1 MASEIRPGLL
11 VLHGNRLELLTEAV
25 FDWLDRAPLAPL
37 ETEHFLVQ
45 SNGAAEWLK
54 MALARHAGLCAAARV
69 ELPAR
74 FLWRSYRLMLGRAA
88 VPARSAFE
96 KDALTW
102 RLMRALPDWASRPGF
117 ETVAGFLQAGGADRR
132 LQLAARL
139 ADLLDQYQVYRADWL
154 AAWAEGRDE
163 LIAPGGQASP
173 LPPDQRW
180 QAALWRLLLA
190 ELSPPELSA
199 LRPQVHRDFLAAL
212 ARDQAPV
219 APLPRRVVLLGAAH
233 LSSQALEALA
243 ALSRRCQVI
252 LAIPNPC
259 RFHWADILEGREL
272 LRTARPRHAARGAQ
286 DLGRVPLAAMHDHA
300 HPLLA
305 AWGRQGRD
313 FMRQL
318 DAFDETQAHQ
328 RAIDLPRIDLF
339 DDGPGDTLLT
349 RLQASVR
356 DLVPLAEHPAL
367 SPDAQDG
374 SIVFNI
380 GHSPQREVEILH
392 DQLLQLLARPATASQ
407 DRPLAPRDVVV
418 MAPDI
423 ALFAPA
429 IRAVFGQHGRDDARF
444 IPFEIADLPR
454 RGSNPVLLALEWLL
468 RADAQRFTASEL
480 RDLLEVPA
488 ISQRLGLH
496 ADALPGLAR
505 WIAASGVRWGL
516 HTAQR
521 DSLGL
526 GASGEQNSWL
536 FGLRRLLLGYAS
548 GAAPAFDG
556 ITPFDDIGGL
566 EADSLGALVDLV
578 EQLDAWWSLARQ
590 DASASAWAERCR
602 ALMAAWFAPSDE
614 RERLTLA
621 ALNGALAGWL
631 AACDSAGFESAVPL
645 SVLREAWLGAL
656 DANGDPTAG
665 GGARFLA
672 GGVTF
677 CTLMPLRAIPF
688 EVVCLIGMND
698 GDYPRQTR
706 RNDFDLM
713 GLAGQ
718 QRPGDRSRRDD
729 DRYLMLE
736 AVLSARR
743 VLSISWSGRSQRDN
757 SAQPPSVL
765 VAQLRDYLVAAYPAT
780 APGQPADQVLR
791 QRSTEH
797 PLQAFSRRYFEARR
811 VGARLTL
818 PQDAAPPALFTY
830 AREWRAAHQA
840 GDEAAAPAVAP
851 VLPPFD
857 AQGVALTVNLLARF
871 LANPVKEFFRSRLDV
886 VFQPDDDALDDE
898 EAFALDGL
906 SQYALLSEL
915 LAQAV
920 SASAAT
926 TLISSP
932 ASTPAQ
938 ALPAAL
944 ARMQGRGVLPIAALG
959 PLSAQAL
966 SQWAQPMLA
975 TWGDLR
981 AQQGVALPPQPLR
994 FAHQGV
1000 VLDDWLTGLHSAG
1013 GGAGASANTSAG
1025 AGASLS
1031 AGGGACLSAEASA
1044 DASDHALPIWLDLS
1058 ASVLLQG
1065 QATKKGSPAL
1075 RLDRLLQAWVRMLAA
1090 SAVGNPVRGHLV
1102 ARDLVLSLQPL
1113 PQAQAAEHLRN
1124 LMAAWQDGMNQ
1135 PLPVAASTALAWA
1148 GDRAKALPAYEGGYQ
1163 QRAERLERCLARVYP
1178 DFAALSADGR
1188 FASLATQLYAPVRDW
1203 ASTQVSATALA
1214 DAGPS
1219 AADDDEA
1226 GGDDA

>member
-1 MASEIRPGLL
+1 MTTEIRPGLL

-54 MALARHAGLCAAARV
+54 MALARHTGLCAAVRV

-154 AAWAEGRDE
+154 AAWAQGRDE

-190 ELSPPELSA
+190 ELSPPEVSA
-199 LRPQVHRDFLAAL
+199 LRPQVHRDFLAAV

-219 APLPRRVVLLGAAH
+219 SALPRRVVLLGAAH

-272 LRTARPRHAARGAQ
+272 LRAARPRHAARGAQ
-286 DLGRVPLAAMHDHA
+286 DLAGVPLAAMHDHA

-318 DAFDETQAHQ
+318 DGFDETQAHQ
-328 RAIDLPRIDLF
+328 HALGLPRIDLF

-367 SPDAQDG
+367 TPDARDG

-392 DQLLQLLARPATASQ
+392 DQLLRLLAQPATGAQ

-454 RGSNPVLLALEWLL
+454 RGSNPLLLALDWLL
-468 RADAQRFTASEL
+468 RVDVQRFTASEL

-488 ISQRLGLH
+488 ISQRLGLP
-496 ADALPGLAR
+496 ADARPGLAR
-505 WIAASGVRWGL
+505 WIAAAGVRWGL

-566 EADSLGALVDLV
+566 EADGLGALVDLV
-578 EQLDAWWSLARQ
+578 EHLDAWWTLARQ
-590 DASASAWAERCR
+590 DATPSAWAERCR
-602 ALMAAWFAPSDE
+602 ALMAAWFTPSDE

-621 ALNGALAGWL
+621 ALNRALADWL

-645 SVLREAWLGAL
+645 AVLREAWLGAL
-656 DANGDPTAG
+656 DANGDPIAG

-797 PLQAFSRRYFEARR
+797 PLQAFSRRYFEAGR
-811 VGARLTL
+811 VDTKRVEAHQAGASLRLS
-818 PQDAAPPALFTY
+818 QDAESPALFTY

-840 GDEAAAPAVAP
+840 GDGAAAPAVAP

-857 AQGVALTVNLLARF
+857 GQGVALTVNTLVRF
-871 LANPVKEFFRSRLDV
+871 LANPVKEFFRTRLDV
-886 VFQPDDDALDDE
+886 VFQPDDDRLDDD

-915 LAQAV
+915 VAQAV

-926 TLISSP
+926 LTASAVTP
-932 ASTPAQ
+932 ATSAAQ

-944 ARMQGRGVLPIAALG
+944 ARLQGSGVLPIAALG
-959 PLSAQAL
+959 SLSANAL
-966 SQWAQPMLA
+966 SQWARPMLA
-975 TWGDLR
+975 AWGELCTQH
-981 AQQGVALPPQPLR
+981 AEALPPQPLH
-994 FAHQGV
+994 FEHQGV
-1000 VLDDWLTGLHSAG
+1000 VLDDWLTGLRGAG
-1013 GGAGASANTSAG
+1013 GGAG
-1025 AGASLS
+1025 
-1031 AGGGACLSAEASA
+1031 GGAEVGAVIGVGTC
-1044 DASDHALPIWLDLS
+1044 DHALPIWLGLT
-1058 ASVLLQG
+1058 ASPLQQG
-1065 QATKKGSPAL
+1065 KATKKAPPAL
-1075 RLDRLLQAWVRMLAA
+1075 RLERLLQAWVRMLTA
-1090 SAVGNPVRGHLV
+1090 SAVGCAVQGGLV

-1113 PQAQAAEHLRN
+1113 PQALAAQHLRA

-1135 PLPVAASTALAWA
+1135 PLPVAARTALAWA
-1148 GDRAKALPAYEGGYQ
+1148 GDPAKALAAYEGGYQ
-1163 QRAERLERCLARVYP
+1163 QRAERQERCLARVYP

-1188 FASLATQLYAPVRDW
+1188 FASLAMQLYAPLRDW

>member
-1 MASEIRPGLL
+1 MANEIRPGLL

-54 MALARHAGLCAAARV
+54 MALARHTGLCAAARV

-74 FLWRSYRLMLGRAA
+74 FLWRSYRQMLGRTA
-88 VPARSAFE
+88 VPTRSAFE

-190 ELSPPELSA
+190 ELSPVEVSA

-212 ARDQAPV
+212 ARDQVPLA
-219 APLPRRVVLLGAAH
+219 ALPRRVVLLGAAH

-272 LRTARPRHAARGAQ
+272 LRSARPRHAARGAQ

-339 DDGPGDTLLT
+339 DEGPGDTLLT

-356 DLVPLAEHPAL
+356 DLVPLAEHPRLQA
-367 SPDAQDG
+367 DAQDG
-374 SIVFNI
+374 SIMFNI

-392 DQLLQLLARPATASQ
+392 DQLLRLLAQPATASQ

-468 RADAQRFTASEL
+468 RADAQRFTASDL

-488 ISQRLGLH
+488 VSQRLGLH

-526 GASGEQNSWL
+526 GASGEQNTWL

-578 EQLDAWWSLARQ
+578 EHLDAWWTLARQ
-590 DASASAWAERCR
+590 DATPSAWAERCR

-621 ALNGALAGWL
+621 ALNGALADWL
-631 AACDSAGFESAVPL
+631 AACDSASFEATVPL

-656 DANGDPTAG
+656 EAGGDPTAG

-780 APGQPADQVLR
+780 SPGQPADQVLR

-797 PLQAFSRRYFEARR
+797 PLQAFSRRYFAASQVEASRGEAGLTRR
-811 VGARLTL
+811 QET
-818 PQDAAPPALFTY
+818 AAPALFTY
-830 AREWRAAHQA
+830 AREWRAAHQVDDA
-840 GDEAAAPAVAP
+840 TAPGAAP
-851 VLPPFD
+851 VLPPLD
-857 AQGVALTVNLLARF
+857 DQGVALTVKVLARF
-871 LANPVKEFFRSRLDV
+871 LANPVKEFFRFRLDV
-886 VFQPDDDALDDE
+886 VFQPDDDSLDDD

-906 SQYALLSEL
+906 SQYTLLAEL

-920 SASAAT
+920 SASAIPLT
-926 TLISSP
+926 SSP
-932 ASTPAQ
+932 AATPAQ
-938 ALPAAL
+938 ALADAL

-959 PLSAQAL
+959 PISAQAL
-966 SQWAQPMLA
+966 LQWARPMLA
-975 TWGDLR
+975 AWGDLR
-981 AQQGVALPPQPLR
+981 ARHAVALPPQPLR
-994 FAHQGV
+994 FEHQGV

-1013 GGAGASANTSAG
+1013 V
-1025 AGASLS
+1025 
-1031 AGGGACLSAEASA
+1031 SA
-1044 DASDHALPIWLDLS
+1044 DAGHQALPIWFDLTAS
-1058 ASVLLQG
+1058 ALQQG
-1065 QATKKGSPAL
+1065 KATKKAPPAL
-1075 RLDRLLQAWVRMLAA
+1075 RLERLLQAWVRMLAA
-1090 SAVGNPVRGHLV
+1090 SAVGRAVQGGLV

-1113 PQAQAAEHLRN
+1113 PQAQAAEHLRA

-1163 QRAERLERCLARVYP
+1163 QRAERQERCLARVYP
-1178 DFAALSADGR
+1178 DFAALSAGGR

-1203 ASTQVSATALA
+1203 ANAKVSATALA